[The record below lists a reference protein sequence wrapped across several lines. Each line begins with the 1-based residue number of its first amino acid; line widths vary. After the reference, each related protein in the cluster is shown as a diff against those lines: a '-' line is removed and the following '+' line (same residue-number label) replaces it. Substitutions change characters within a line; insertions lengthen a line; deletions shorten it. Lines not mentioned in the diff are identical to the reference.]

1 MRKIS
6 FSNYIGKF
14 IHNIEELELPYASTY
29 KLLKNVK
36 DMKLQEKMIAQK
48 DVPHEKKLFNV
59 FAIDSETCKTT
70 KTIVD
75 INNEEKTDK
84 VVEKTSYILTL
95 WIRIINP
102 RFKCRRYI
110 YPGDYI
116 VELRYNPYGGWEL
129 KFYQDS
135 CDRYGDHDLEKAEHP
150 HIQAGKGCFGGHKTA
165 IDNALWSANFFGAC
179 KLIRKY
185 IEEYNGR
192 DTYTRGKHFDKT
204 TGELT
209 IPPERYGYVTNGT
222 YLTEREKD
230 DYKTFLPIEFDTYRV
245 KRKFITLFQGRYYTS
260 CFNKEKDIFNL
271 FQFFNIAGR
280 FEDGRE
286 GFPLEQTFEIL
297 KAFREANPYNITNSD
312 GSRDYNPLWKIFEQ
326 KEAVQHQLK
335 KTIPLFKEMY
345 NKGYKMIYNNG
356 GYYLNMRFR
365 LEPEQLEALQK
376 PYTWIGN
383 QIMGPNDNAP
393 RIACV
398 KWLTQNI
405 GIFIDKSEEMIESS
419 TKEFSYDLTKEIEA
433 TAPRTD
439 HLLEGATKAFGELE
453 EELESLKLI
462 VNKEKLNY
470 LERERRKV
478 LNEINNNTA
487 KPETH
492 QLSLGSL

>member
-1 MRKIS
+1 M
-6 FSNYIGKF
+6 
-14 IHNIEELELPYASTY
+14 
-29 KLLKNVK
+29 
-36 DMKLQEKMIAQK
+36 
-48 DVPHEKKLFNV
+48 
-59 FAIDSETCKTT
+59 
-70 KTIVD
+70 
-75 INNEEKTDK
+75 
-84 VVEKTSYILTL
+84 
-95 WIRIINP
+95 
-102 RFKCRRYI
+102 
-110 YPGDYI
+110 
-116 VELRYNPYGGWEL
+116 
-129 KFYQDS
+129 
-135 CDRYGDHDLEKAEHP
+135 
-150 HIQAGKGCFGGHKTA
+150 
-165 IDNALWSANFFGAC
+165 
-179 KLIRKY
+179 
-185 IEEYNGR
+185 
-192 DTYTRGKHFDKT
+192 
-204 TGELT
+204 
-209 IPPERYGYVTNGT
+209 
-222 YLTEREKD
+222 
-230 DYKTFLPIEFDTYRV
+230 
-245 KRKFITLFQGRYYTS
+245 
-260 CFNKEKDIFNL
+260 

-286 GFPLEQTFEIL
+286 GFPLEQTLEIV
-297 KAFREANPYNITNSD
+297 KAFRDANPYNITNSD

-335 KTIPLFKEMY
+335 KTIPLIKDMY
-345 NKGYKMIYNNG
+345 DKGYKMIYNNG

-365 LEPEQLEALQK
+365 FQTKQLEALQK